1 MVVKWKRI
9 TEKLFLVSSYLLS
22 MFDILVTLS
31 GFMYVISFTPYI
43 YARDGI
49 VLFLQMS
56 KVSGR
61 TINFVLI

>member
-43 YARDGI
+43 YVRDGI
-49 VLFLQMS
+49 ALFLQMS